1 MPKNFISKTLI
12 MCNNIK
18 NARILKTSNV
28 IVSQISKNLNNTF
41 RNIHTKVKNI
51 VGTVKHSNDNNYL
64 KISK

>member
-1 MPKNFISKTLI
+1 